1 MTVSSVACGARS
13 IASACGSK
21 KVASCRR
28 AERRAPRRRRPLRSL
43 EDDDFRRRPA
53 LRWAHCS
60 LRHRGPINGEWFRT
74 YVEKVLA
81 PTLRPGDSVILDNP
95 SSRKV
100 AGVRA
105 TVEARG
111 ARLLCLPPYSPDLN
125 RSSSS
130 SPSSRHS
137 CARPP
142 PELSRPSGQPSRAAA
157 RMKAWTR
164 RPAAINL
171 DTIAGCALLAIAT
184 ALLAPLRVRCE
195 CGARGDTCGWRLS
208 SCADCVNL
216 SVFVSCCGALRGAQ
230 CRRAPQSC
238 GNRIP
243 TNSCLC

>member
-1 MTVSSVACGARS
+1 
-13 IASACGSK
+13 
-21 KVASCRR
+21 
-28 AERRAPRRRRPLRSL
+28 L

-81 PTLRPGDSVILDNP
+81 PTLRPGDSVILDNL
-95 SSRKV
+95 SSHKV

-111 ARLLCLPPYSPDLN
+111 ARLLCLPPYSPGLN

-171 DTIAGCALLAIAT
+171 DTIAGCALLAMPRRSWRRSACAANAVLVVIPAGGGYHLVQT
-184 ALLAPLRVRCE
+184 A
-195 CGARGDTCGWRLS
+195 
-208 SCADCVNL
+208 
-216 SVFVSCCGALRGAQ
+216 
-230 CRRAPQSC
+230 
-238 GNRIP
+238 
-243 TNSCLC
+243 